1 MLYHDYFICLL
12 MYLNLS
18 VTCTNM
24 DRKKW
29 RCCCLCN
36 QWGKLI
42 FLLKVIVFFFSW
54 KYVLISLKC
63 KDSKEAALKKNLA
76 PADEV
81 HCILYVI
88 SAKANLT
95 TKISKSMKIMKS
107 VLQRIQKDGNFFL
120 NSQDILFFIC

>member
-1 MLYHDYFICLL
+1 MGQTYLFIES
-12 MYLNLS
+12 NS
-18 VTCTNM
+18 V
-24 DRKKW
+24 
-29 RCCCLCN
+29 
-36 QWGKLI
+36 
-42 FLLKVIVFFFSW
+42 FFSW

>member
-1 MLYHDYFICLL
+1 MGQTYLFIES
-12 MYLNLS
+12 NS
-18 VTCTNM
+18 V
-24 DRKKW
+24 
-29 RCCCLCN
+29 
-36 QWGKLI
+36 
-42 FLLKVIVFFFSW
+42 FFSW

-63 KDSKEAALKKNLA
+63 KDSKEAALA